1 MMLEKII
8 RAMEEAMQCASVASS
23 DFYVT
28 TVKDLYNR
36 EKGNHT
42 GVYIAYNSMVAYY
55 VGIATKGNTINERFQ
70 PHYAKFTANL
80 PALYGGLTKPKKETR
95 WQFPKNWR
103 EGVKEHFLLN
113 ENIPDYWIGK
123 QKKEIIQPYNLDWR
137 PVFKPGVDVD
147 QISVVVWDLT
157 ELPAH
162 QIDDL
167 ETTLVKALKPVF
179 NGSKIR

>member
-1 MMLEKII
+1 
-8 RAMEEAMQCASVASS
+8 
-23 DFYVT
+23 
-28 TVKDLYNR
+28 
-36 EKGNHT
+36 
-42 GVYIAYNSMVAYY
+42 
-55 VGIATKGNTINERFQ
+55 
-70 PHYAKFTANL
+70 
-80 PALYGGLTKPKKETR
+80 
-95 WQFPKNWR
+95 
-103 EGVKEHFLLN
+103 LLN